1 MKVKDILAALEEI
14 APACIQEEWDNSGL
28 QTGSPEDDVHG
39 VLVGFDCTEALVEEA
54 LRRGCDMV
62 ITHHPLIFRPL
73 SHIDPRD
80 GVGAAIYAA
89 VRGGVAVYSA
99 HTSAD
104 KVLAGVS
111 GATARKLGL
120 ENVRILDPEIPG
132 RAGDDAA
139 QVGLGIVGDL
149 PAPLSAGDAVELVIK
164 ALGVPAVRT
173 SALIEGPVSR
183 IALCGGSGSSLIGAA
198 LRSGAQ
204 MYVCGDIS
212 YHHFFVPEG
221 FMVVDAG
228 HFETEIEITE
238 VLLSVIRK
246 KFPTFVS
253 LMSECIGGAN
263 PVNYL

>member
-1 MKVKDILAALEEI
+1 MTVKDIASVIEAW
-14 APACIQEEWDNSGL
+14 APLGIQEEWDNSGL
-28 QTGSPEDDVHG
+28 QTGSPEDEVHG
-39 VLVGFDCTEALVEEA
+39 VMVGFDCTEALVEEA
-54 LRRGCDMV
+54 VRRGCDMV
-62 ITHHPLIFRPL
+62 LTHHPLIFRPL

-89 VRGGVAVYSA
+89 VRSGVAVYSA

-104 KVLAGVS
+104 KVPAGVS

-120 ENVRILDPEIPG
+120 ENVQILDQED
-132 RAGDDAA
+132 AG
-139 QVGLGIVGDL
+139 VGLGVVGDL
-149 PAPLSAGDAVELVIK
+149 PAPLSAREAVELVKK

-173 SALIEGPVSR
+173 SALIAGPVTR
-183 IALCGGSGSSLIGAA
+183 VALCGGSGSSLIGAA

>member
-1 MKVKDILAALEEI
+1 
-14 APACIQEEWDNSGL
+14 
-28 QTGSPEDDVHG
+28 
-39 VLVGFDCTEALVEEA
+39 
-54 LRRGCDMV
+54 
-62 ITHHPLIFRPL
+62 
-73 SHIDPRD
+73 
-80 GVGAAIYAA
+80 
-89 VRGGVAVYSA
+89 VRSGVAVYSA

-104 KVLAGVS
+104 KVPAGVS

-120 ENVRILDPEIPG
+120 ENVRILDQEEPG
-132 RAGDDAA
+132 
-139 QVGLGIVGDL
+139 VGLGVVGDL
-149 PAPLSAGDAVELVIK
+149 PAPLSAREAVELVKK

-173 SALIEGPVSR
+173 SALIAGPVTR
-183 IALCGGSGSSLIGAA
+183 VALCGGSGSSLIGAA

>member
-1 MKVKDILAALEEI
+1 MKVKDIVAAIEEF
-14 APACIQEEWDNSGL
+14 APAGIQEEWDNSGL
-28 QTGSPEDDVHG
+28 QTGSPEDEVHG

-54 LRRGCDMV
+54 VRRGCDMV
-62 ITHHPLIFRPL
+62 LTHHPLLFRPL

-89 VRGGVAVYSA
+89 VRSGVAVYSA

-104 KVLAGVS
+104 KVPAGVS

-120 ENVRILDPEIPG
+120 ENVRILDQEEPG
-132 RAGDDAA
+132 
-139 QVGLGIVGDL
+139 VGLGVGGDL
-149 PAPLSAGDAVELVIK
+149 PAPLSAREAVELVKK

>member
-1 MKVKDILAALEEI
+1 MKVKDIVAAIEEF
-14 APACIQEEWDNSGL
+14 APAGIQEEWDNSGL
-28 QTGSPEDDVHG
+28 QTGSPEDEVHG

-54 LRRGCDMV
+54 VRRGCDMV
-62 ITHHPLIFRPL
+62 LTHHPLIFRPL

-89 VRGGVAVYSA
+89 VRSGVAVYSA

-104 KVLAGVS
+104 KVPAGVS

-120 ENVRILDPEIPG
+120 ENVQILDQED
-132 RAGDDAA
+132 AG
-139 QVGLGIVGDL
+139 VGLGVVGNL
-149 PAPLSAGDAVELVIK
+149 PAPLSAREAVELVKK

-173 SALIEGPVSR
+173 SALIEGPISR

-198 LRSGAQ
+198 RCSGAQ

-246 KFPTFVS
+246 KIPTFVS

>member
-1 MKVKDILAALEEI
+1 MKVKDIVAAIEEF
-14 APACIQEEWDNSGL
+14 APAGIQEEWDNSGL
-28 QTGSPEDDVHG
+28 QTGSPEDEVHG

-54 LRRGCDMV
+54 VRRGCDMV
-62 ITHHPLIFRPL
+62 LTHHPLIFRPL

-89 VRGGVAVYSA
+89 VRSGVAVYSA

-104 KVLAGVS
+104 KVPAGVS

-120 ENVRILDPEIPG
+120 ENVQILDQED
-132 RAGDDAA
+132 AG
-139 QVGLGIVGDL
+139 VGLGVVGNL
-149 PAPLSAGDAVELVIK
+149 PAPLSAREAVELVKK

-253 LMSECIGGAN
+253 LMSECIGGTN